1 MRKVNMIKMSC
12 PYCEA
17 IHNVKEIKRTE
28 SIVFK
33 GKNVTYDAIH
43 YECSN
48 CHEVFDQQLRC
59 SISHLHLNIAPNN
72 QIHPP
77 YHRWLFHRIR

>member
-1 MRKVNMIKMSC
+1 MIKMSC

-17 IHNVKEIKRTE
+17 IYNVKEIKRTE

-43 YECSN
+43 YETSTYC
-48 CHEVFDQQLRC
+48 VKGL
-59 SISHLHLNIAPNN
+59 
-72 QIHPP
+72 
-77 YHRWLFHRIR
+77 